1 MPIVFI
7 IVRNLLMH
15 KLNVKEKYYNMLKSG
30 NKTIELRLF
39 DEKRRKIKIG
49 DTIEFSNNSDVDDKF
64 TAQVIN
70 LYKASNFEE
79 LCENINCCDAGFSSN
94 EELIDV
100 LEEFYLKDKQRE
112 FGVIGIEIRKK

>member
-1 MPIVFI
+1 
-7 IVRNLLMH
+7 MH

-112 FGVIGIEIRKK
+112 FGVIGYKMKNQYFFSIGTA